1 MKVRRMSA
9 RGSEAEIL
17 KANQRVRF
25 APTSGHSLRQVPSA
39 LQSGVVERR
48 SFGFALT
55 FFGFALTF
63 LVYRGV
69 VVRGGGVTT
78 EVAPG
83 GRRTKSCRL
92 LPPGADRSWGF
103 DRPLR
108 SWGLD
113 GFTPGP

>member
-1 MKVRRMSA
+1 MLGGARCHGVGGLFLCTLVRRCWVKSERHLRCAFLFNWKVRF
-9 RGSEAEIL
+9 GSESEIL

-25 APTSGHSLRQVPSA
+25 APTSGHSLRQVASA

-55 FFGFALTF
+55 FLGFALTF

-78 EVAPG
+78 
-83 GRRTKSCRL
+83 
-92 LPPGADRSWGF
+92 D
-103 DRPLR
+103 
-108 SWGLD
+108 
-113 GFTPGP
+113 